1 MNRHE
6 RGLEFKVGVF
16 VFVGLAMLG
25 ELVVQFGRLGEGLK
39 TYYGLTVRFND
50 ASGLLKGS
58 DVLLAGAK
66 IGKVSGGPRMVREGQ
81 GVDVPLKIYDY
92 IKIPE
97 ASKFTVGSSGLL
109 GDRFVNVVMPPGQ
122 AKAFLAPNAHISGA
136 RETGIDDITREGGAL
151 LGDLRGTVQK
161 LNQETLSSENMQNL
175 KASMEHLN
183 QATSALA
190 QSSKKLDGVVD
201 QAGSTMTS
209 AKEAADNLRNTID
222 DTRKVLRTATQG
234 KGLVATLLNNQELAN
249 DLHALMK
256 WRGELREPVLSR
268 AWTPALGRRG
278 APPSMLFRSWRAI
291 AFALLLRSDHRCEA
305 PCHAISH
312 RAPGRLRAEEC
323 SIFPPKTCAMRSSLF
338 LLSLG
343 PVA

>member
-1 MNRHE
+1 MNRPE
-6 RGLEFKVGVF
+6 RGLEFKVGAF
-16 VFVGLAMLG
+16 VFFGLAMLG
-25 ELVVQFGRLGEGLK
+25 ALVVQFGRLGEGLK
-39 TYYGLTVRFND
+39 TYYPLTVRFSD

-66 IGKVSGGPRMVREGQ
+66 IGKVSAGPRMVREGQ

-122 AKAFLAPNAHISGA
+122 PKAFLAPNAHISGA

-190 QSSKKLDGVVD
+190 QSSKKLDGVID
-201 QAGSTMTS
+201 QAGSTMN
-209 AKEAADNLRNTID
+209 AID
-222 DTRKVLRTATQG
+222 DTRKVLRSATQG

-249 DLHALMK
+249 DLHAL
-256 WRGELREPVLSR
+256 
-268 AWTPALGRRG
+268 
-278 APPSMLFRSWRAI
+278 
-291 AFALLLRSDHRCEA
+291 
-305 PCHAISH
+305 ISN
-312 RAPGRLRAEEC
+312 LRAHGV
-323 SIFPPKTCAMRSSLF
+323 LF
-338 LLSLG
+338 YRDSAATTQTKPQQQTKPARQTRG
-343 PVA
+343 R